1 MGFPALL
8 QKRIKVD
15 TANIEMGMFVAQL
28 DRSWL
33 ETPFIERG
41 FEVSKSD
48 QIDLLRKFCTHV
60 YVDVERSTLSEK
72 QIRQA
77 HEQSGNGKDP
87 FSTTRIER
95 RRALRSPKK
104 VRGFLNLLRSLKPA
118 ARSAG
123 SAADAENLTSSV
135 ATRVEAP
142 QAAAAY
148 GVACDQMREI
158 LVGVKK
164 GQRVEIDMIKAAV
177 DPMIDSVSRN
187 PDALAWY
194 GALRK
199 REDGAVSYT
208 MTTTIWAL
216 IMGRHLGFE
225 QHRLQNLAMGG
236 LLLDIGNVRIPRSVA
251 MKEGPLTDEEHEI
264 VQMHVKYGVDI
275 VKKSAAFGDEVIDM
289 VRCHHERFD
298 GSGYPAGLSGK
309 EIPVYGRIS
318 GLIGCYDAIISRK
331 PYREPKCAYE
341 AIREVNQLAGTQF
354 QPHVVEQFVQ
364 ALGMF
369 PTGSLVELN
378 SGEVAIVIEQNRRHR
393 LRPNLLMIL
402 DAKKRPVAANKIL
415 ALSKVP
421 ATGETPK
428 GRWVVSGY
436 DAGTFDI
443 DPKDYFFGVKGT
455 A

>member
-1 MGFPALL
+1 LL
-8 QKRIKVD
+8 QKRIKID

-41 FEVSKSD
+41 FEVLKSD
-48 QIDLLRKFCTHV
+48 QIDMLRKLCTHV
-60 YVDVERSTLSEK
+60 YVDVERSSLSEK
-72 QIRQA
+72 QIRKA
-77 HEQSGNGKDP
+77 HEQSAEAGKDP

-104 VRGFLNLLRSLKPA
+104 VRGFLSVLRRLKPA
-118 ARSAG
+118 SRSG
-123 SAADAENLTSSV
+123 DNAADSENLSSTV

-142 QAAAAY
+142 QAAAAF
-148 GVACDQMREI
+148 GIACDQMREI
-158 LVGVKK
+158 LGAVKK
-164 GQRVEIDMIKAAV
+164 GRRVEIDAIRAAV
-177 DPMIDSVSRN
+177 DPMIDSVGRN

-199 REDGAVSYT
+199 REDGTLSYT
-208 MTTTIWAL
+208 MTTSIWAL
-216 IMGRHLGFE
+216 ILGRHLGFE
-225 QHRLQNLAMGG
+225 RHRLQNLAMGG

-275 VKKSAAFGDEVIDM
+275 VKKTDAFGEEVAEL
-289 VRCHHERFD
+289 VGCHHERFD
-298 GSGYPAGLSGK
+298 GSGYPNGLSGK
-309 EIPVYGRIS
+309 DIPVYGRIS
-318 GLIGCYDAIISRK
+318 GLIDCYDAIISRK
-331 PYREPKCAYE
+331 PYREPKCAFD
-341 AIREVNQLAGTQF
+341 AVRELNQLAGTKF
-354 QPHVVEQFVQ
+354 QPHVVEQFIQ

-402 DAKKRPVAANKIL
+402 DEKKRPVANKIME
-415 ALSKVP
+415 LSKVP
-421 ATGETPK
+421 ATGETPQ

-436 DAGTFDI
+436 DAGKFDI